1 MCYWYFQQIYLIYS
15 IKDKKGITTSNA
27 FQKNL
32 DKSNRKT
39 NKIWVEKGSK
49 CYNRSINFWLEK
61 NAEGMYPAHN
71 GGNSAVA
78 GRFIRKIKKE
88 IYKYMTWK

>member
-1 MCYWYFQQIYLIYS
+1 MIYS

-27 FQKNL
+27 FQRNL
-32 DKSNRKT
+32 YKSNRKT

-78 GRFIRKIKKE
+78 GRFIRTLKKE
-88 IYKYMTWK
+88 IYKYMT

>member
-1 MCYWYFQQIYLIYS
+1 MIYS

-32 DKSNRKT
+32 DKYNRKT

-71 GGNSAVA
+71 GGKSAVA
-78 GRFIRKIKKE
+78 GRFIRTLKKE
-88 IYKYMTWK
+88 IYKYMT